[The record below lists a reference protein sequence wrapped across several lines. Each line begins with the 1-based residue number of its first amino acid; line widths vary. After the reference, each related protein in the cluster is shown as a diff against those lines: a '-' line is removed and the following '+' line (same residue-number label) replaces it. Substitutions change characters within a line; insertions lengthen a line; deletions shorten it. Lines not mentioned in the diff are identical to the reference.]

1 MRNRLLLFSITAI
14 ICFFSSNLHAQ
25 IWHISDSVGTDG
37 ITFTLDCS
45 NASSEQETT
54 TFLYDSGGPDGDYG
68 RNESF
73 IKKIQAEE
81 GKVIHIKF
89 TEFNLASG
97 SKMSIYNNSAYFY
110 YAYDATWTSLTG
122 EEIVSDGEILYIEW
136 KSLSATSSGFSAKI
150 WCDNKPQHF
159 MTTIGTNIP
168 MTTSNPIAISD
179 LICSETEVTF
189 TATNTFSEI
198 QLYEQNDESLTYNWA
213 IINGSNDTLWV
224 RDAGQRISHTFES
237 GGTYKVRCFAND
249 GKQGCN
255 KNNNTVM
262 VRVSPKP
269 TFNIA
274 APSPEALCNGH
285 ELQLTASPIFDS
297 TDFVVPKIIN
307 HGATVFG
314 VVFQNDIIDDR
325 YTYSRSMNVSG
336 ISKNRIN
343 SIDDIERIYVN
354 IDHSHLGDVSMT
366 LKCPN
371 NQTCRLKALEDENF
385 SNINNPNSTGGESI
399 YLGKPTV
406 AESDD
411 DCFATAGEGYS
422 YYFSPTATA
431 PFGTKHVEFGT
442 LISDDP
448 PLYEQW
454 QYCTLTHYTD
464 NCGFEHRQAYIL
476 DEGSYATY
484 QSLSSL
490 IGCPINGTWTLTITD
505 HYRFDYGHVFGWG
518 IYFNDS
524 ISNVFTEN
532 GMFWNGEGISD
543 TNATTTSI
551 TPNVTE
557 SGYYPYTFQLSDNFG
572 CTYDT
577 TINVYINA
585 LETPQITRIVTD
597 SLNHNYITWTAI
609 DNDEIQE
616 YRIYRSSDTT
626 NYDLV
631 ATIPANEPTEWTD
644 ETTEISVPYRY
655 CITAFG
661 GCETPMSQY
670 VESMHFTTTIGTNVP
685 QTTSEGKIYAN
696 ICQGQSITFT
706 ASNTFH
712 DNGNYE
718 HSDESLTYDWT
729 IITGRYDTIV
739 LLDAGMQISR
749 TFETSGGFRV
759 KCQTRDTFNI
769 TNSNDNT
776 INVQVSIR
784 PQFELSVSPDSICSG
799 TEITLHGIVH
809 QPQWQSQIPT
819 NNSYSGTDLIPDNGG
834 TQNYSSSIEIYA
846 QDTSATINSTDQIDH
861 VYINMEHSYLGDLS
875 IMLECPNGQKCLLK
889 AFSAGMPTPMDWS
902 LTGGIHLSGSLGGG
916 SLHLGLSPD
925 PSSSTNPC
933 FWTPG
938 EGWAYSIYPDGTIP
952 LGPSSPYH
960 IISYTDDCNNREN
973 IQVIDAAPQDG
984 QYGPYESMSS
994 LIGCPVNGTWKLHVN
1009 DKLQNDNGY
1018 IFGWGIYLDETEDE
1032 WSFMNSYEI
1041 EGFSWSGNGVTTDT
1055 TDNGAAIAI
1064 PSTTTTGQQEYT
1076 FTCTDNFG
1084 CSYSTAINAY
1094 VYRTPPVPE
1103 IRSASTNI
1111 LNQNVIDFFYINGED
1126 ISQYNIYRVFDY
1138 GDFTSYIL
1146 AATLPRTETIW
1157 TDMGSNHLQACS
1169 YAVTTNGLC
1178 GESEMSIIHRTMHLD
1193 LECVE
1198 NGTVNLNWTH
1208 YEGFQYDTYKIY
1220 RGENPFAMEMIGE
1233 IPSCQ
1238 NSFTDNNTN
1247 ENSYYQIEISNSE
1260 DSNIIAKSN
1269 IEQSQQNS
1277 IDGYEMTDFSVFPNP
1292 ASTTLNI
1299 TSSETL
1305 SSIEI
1310 FSATGQSVLQMN
1322 INSDNTICDIKQ
1334 LASGI
1339 YLIVAHDS
1347 NGKIG
1352 MAKFTKE

>member
-1 MRNRLLLFSITAI
+1 MRSYLLLFYITAF

-37 ITFTLDCS
+37 DTFTLNCA

-54 TFLYDSGGPDGDYG
+54 IFIYDSGGPDGDYG
-68 RNESF
+68 SNESF
-73 IKKIQAEE
+73 NKQIQVEE

-97 SKMSIYNNSAYFY
+97 SMMSIFNDNYLFAIN
-110 YAYDATWTSLTG
+110 ATDSSLSGMEFSSDMTLTLSWQSLALTG
-122 EEIVSDGEILYIEW
+122 
-136 KSLSATSSGFSAKI
+136 SGFSAKI
-150 WCDNKPQHF
+150 WCSDNPQNF
-159 MTTIGTNIP
+159 TTTIETNLTPVIFYNI
-168 MTTSNPIAISD
+168 TYYD
-179 LICSETEVTF
+179 ICSGDELDF
-189 TATNTFSEI
+189 TATNTFSETR
-198 QLYEQNDESLTYNWA
+198 QYEQNNESLIYNWA
-213 IINGSNDTLWV
+213 IINNNDTIWFY
-224 RDAGQRISHTFES
+224 DAGQNLTHTFES
-237 GGTYKVRCFAND
+237 GGIYKVLCKAND
-249 GKQGCN
+249 ENDGHN
-255 KNNNTVM
+255 TNDNTVF
-262 VRVSPKP
+262 VRVSARP
-269 TFNIA
+269 TFNITGHQDT
-274 APSPEALCNGH
+274 LCIGTEM
-285 ELQLTASPIFDS
+285 ELSASPHSEPIGNIPIPQILS
-297 TDFVVPKIIN
+297 HNSPQP
-307 HGATVFG
+307 FG
-314 VVFQNDIIDDR
+314 VWIL
-325 YTYSRSMNVSG
+325 YTEKSTRDYYKAQYSGTIHVSG
-336 ISKNRIN
+336 FDDTCHIN
-343 SIDDIERIYVN
+343 SIDDIDRIYVN
-354 IDHSHLGDVSMT
+354 MSHSALVDVNMMI
-366 LKCPN
+366 KCPN
-371 NQTCRLKALEDENF
+371 DQKCLIKSPAPSSWQWTNTGG
-385 SNINNPNSTGGESI
+385 INNPNSTNGGF
-399 YLGKPTV
+399 YCLGEPTF
-406 AESDD
+406 AEDAYAP
-411 DCFATAGEGYS
+411 CYGTPGNGYS
-422 YYFSPTATA
+422 YYFTPTATN
-431 PFGTKHVEFGT
+431 PFGGDYAN
-442 LISDDP
+442 DDC
-448 PLYEQW
+448 QT
-454 QYCTLTHYTD
+454 CTTTSFID
-464 NCGFEHRQAYIL
+464 NCGIERTCSIL
-476 DEGSYATY
+476 DEGNYATY
-484 QSLSSL
+484 ESMSSL
-490 IGCPINGTWTLTITD
+490 IGCPINGEWTLYAYD
-505 HYRFDYGHVFGWG
+505 GLRQDYGHVFEWG
-518 IYFNDS
+518 IYFNAPFS
-524 ISNVFTEN
+524 NSYQEGEISWT
-532 GMFWNGEGISD
+532 GEYISD
-543 TNATTTSI
+543 TSATATSI
-551 TPNVTE
+551 IPNVTE
-557 SGYYPYTFQLSDNFG
+557 SGSYPYTFQLTDNFG

-577 TINVYINA
+577 TLNIYINA
-585 LETPQITRIVTD
+585 LETPQIDQIVTD

-626 NYDLV
+626 SYDLV

-670 VESMHFTTTIGTNVP
+670 VESMHFTTTISTNVP

-712 DNGNYE
+712 DNGTYE

-739 LLDAGMQISR
+739 LPDAGMQISR
-749 TFETSGGFRV
+749 TFDTSGGFRV

-769 TNSNDNT
+769 ANSNDNT
-776 INVQVSIR
+776 INVQVSIS
-784 PQFELSVSPDSICSG
+784 PQFELTVSPDSICSG

-889 AFSAGMPTPMDWS
+889 AYSSGMPTPMDWS
-902 LTGGIHLSGSLGGG
+902 LTGGIHLNGSLGGG

-1169 YAVTTNGLC
+1169 YAVTTNGFC

-1193 LECVE
+1193 LERVE

-1269 IEQSQQNS
+1269 IEQSRQNS
-1277 IDGYEMTDFSVFPNP
+1277 IDSYEITDFCVFPNP

-1299 TSSETL
+1299 TSSEIL
-1305 SSIEI
+1305 SSIEV

-1322 INSDNTICDIKQ
+1322 VNGDNTICDIKH

-1339 YLIVAHDS
+1339 YLIVAHDN
-1347 NGKIG
+1347 NGKIA
-1352 MAKFTKE
+1352 MTKFTKE